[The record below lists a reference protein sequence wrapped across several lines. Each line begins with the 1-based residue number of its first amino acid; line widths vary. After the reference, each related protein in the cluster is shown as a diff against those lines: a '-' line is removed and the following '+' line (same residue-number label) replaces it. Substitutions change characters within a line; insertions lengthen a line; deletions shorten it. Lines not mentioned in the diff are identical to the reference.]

1 MSTIL
6 LEILIVLGLVSLN
19 GLFAMSEMAVVSAR
33 RSRLLERAEAGDRR
47 SARALHIAQQPG
59 RFLSTVQIGITLI
72 GILSGAFGGATLA
85 AEIGAWVKTF
95 PALAPY
101 SAGIGVAVVVA
112 AITYVSLVIGELVP
126 KRLALGQPE
135 RIAARIAPLMTTLS
149 RLMAPVVVLLN
160 FSTNVVVR
168 LLGGKTSADPTVT
181 RSEVHTMLHQGVRMG
196 VFDES
201 EEDMV
206 EQILRMGA
214 RGVSTLMTPRPEAVF
229 LDINDPPEEILETV
243 RTSPFNR
250 FLVIRE
256 RPDNILGAVRAR
268 DLLMQSVDGQ
278 PLDLRAILLNPTFI
292 PETTTALRALEQ
304 IRQSDTEIAVVLDE
318 FGGMLGLI
326 SRSDILEAIVSDI
339 PAEQEDPE
347 AVQREDGSWLFDGLV
362 QVDDLK
368 TYLEISEL
376 PGEETH
382 YETLGGLLMAAL
394 GKVPA
399 IGDTFEWNGFRF
411 EVVDM
416 DGRRVD
422 RVLVVPPPGSG

>member
-1 MSTIL
+1 MNTIL
-6 LEILIVLGLVSLN
+6 FEILIVFGLISLN

-33 RSRLLERAEAGDRR
+33 RSRLLERAEAGDQR
-47 SARALHIAQQPG
+47 SALALQIARTPG
-59 RFLSTVQIGITLI
+59 RFLSTVQIGITMI

-85 AEIGAWVKTF
+85 AEIAAWVERF

-112 AITYVSLVIGELVP
+112 GITYVSLVIGELAP
-126 KRLALGQPE
+126 KRLALSQPE
-135 RIAARIAPLMTTLS
+135 RIAAWTAPLMNTLS
-149 RLMAPVVVLLN
+149 RLVAPVTALLN
-160 FSTNVVVR
+160 FSTNIVVR
-168 LLGGKTSADPTVT
+168 LLGGQDSDDPPVT
-181 RSEVHTMLHQGVRMG
+181 RSEIHSMLQHGVRVG
-196 VFDES
+196 IFAEA

-206 EQILRMGA
+206 EKILRMSA
-214 RGVSTLMTPRPEAVF
+214 RGVSTLMTARPEAVF
-229 LDINDPPEEILETV
+229 LDIDDPAEEILETV
-243 RTSPFNR
+243 RSSPFNR

-256 RPDNILGAVRAR
+256 RPDNIIGAVRAR
-268 DLLMQSVDGQ
+268 DLLMQRVDGQ
-278 PLDLRAILLNPTFI
+278 PLDLHAILLNPIYI

-304 IRQSDTEIAVVLDE
+304 IRQTDSEMAVVLDE
-318 FGGMLGLI
+318 YGGMLGLI

-347 AVQREDGSWLFDGLV
+347 AVQRADGSWLFDGLV

-368 TYLEISEL
+368 TYLEISTL

-382 YETLGGLLMAAL
+382 YETLGGLVMAAL

-399 IGDTFEWNGFRF
+399 TGDAFEWEGYSF
-411 EVVDM
+411 EVIDM

-422 RVLVVPPPGSG
+422 RVLVVPPTN

>member
-1 MSTIL
+1 MNTIL
-6 LEILIVLGLVSLN
+6 LEILIVFGLISLN

-47 SARALHIAQQPG
+47 SAQALKIAEQPG

-85 AEIGAWVKTF
+85 AEIAAWAQTY

-101 SAGIGVAVVVA
+101 SASIGVAVVVA
-112 AITYVSLVIGELVP
+112 SITYVSLVIGELAP

-135 RIAARIAPLMTTLS
+135 RIAALTAPLMTALS
-149 RLMAPVVVLLN
+149 RLVAPMTAVLN
-160 FSTNVVVR
+160 FSTNIVVR
-168 LLGGKTSADPTVT
+168 LLGGQVTADQPVT
-181 RSEVHTMLHQGVRMG
+181 RSEIHSMLHQGVRVG
-196 VFDES
+196 VFAES

-206 EQILRMGA
+206 EQILRMSA
-214 RGVSTLMTPRPEAVF
+214 RGVSSLMTPRPEAVF
-229 LDINDPPEEILETV
+229 LDMDDPPEEILETV
-243 RTSPFNR
+243 RSSPFNR

-256 RPDNILGAVRAR
+256 RPDNIIGAVRAR
-268 DLLMQSVDGQ
+268 DLLMQHVDGQ
-278 PLDLRAILLNPTFI
+278 PLDLNAILLTPIFI

-304 IRQSDTEIAVVLDE
+304 IRQTDSEIAVVLDE

-326 SRSDILEAIVSDI
+326 SRSDILEAIVSNI
-339 PAEQEDPE
+339 HAEQEDPE

-376 PGEETH
+376 PDEETH
-382 YETLGGLLMAAL
+382 FETLGGLLMAVL

-399 IGDTFEWNGFRF
+399 TGDAFDWNGFRF

-422 RVLVVPPPGSG
+422 RVLITPPTN